1 MGWLS
6 RGAKGVLHFKGLNFG
21 FECKKVKYLRLK
33 FSPQGEFSL
42 CVPYGYTEKML
53 FEFLQKNEKWIER
66 KRAEF
71 EKKYLLNAGKI
82 EFLGKF
88 YELKFDERVKRA
100 FFATSEFD
108 ENTLDKN
115 AGGKECAQK
124 MPSKNARGDEFDES
138 LFAAISHD
146 ENAFEKP
153 CEKEFAEFL
162 LDESE
167 LNENEVAK
175 KLEDKTALFV
185 QGEAQLKEFLRDNA
199 RKICLFYV
207 KKWQEH
213 FAGRI
218 SRVSVKMMKTRWG
231 SCNSKKGYINLST
244 RLIHKP
250 FGAIEYVIL
259 HELTHLKFPHHQPSF
274 YAHIAG
280 LMPDYKARERLLK

>member
-1 MGWLS
+1 MSWIS
-6 RGAKGVLHFKGLNFG
+6 RGAKGVLNFKGLKFG

-33 FSPQGEFSL
+33 FSSKGEFSL
-42 CVPYGYTEKML
+42 SVPYGYTEKLL

-71 EKKYLLNAGKI
+71 EKKAHLNAGKI

-88 YELKFDERVKRA
+88 YALKFDKSVKKP

-108 ENTLDKN
+108 ENSRDKNAFDKN
-115 AGGKECAQK
+115 AGG
-124 MPSKNARGDEFDES
+124 G
-138 LFAAISHD
+138 IS
-146 ENAFEKP
+146 ENEGK
-153 CEKEFAEFL
+153 
-162 LDESE
+162 

-175 KLEDKTALFV
+175 RLEGKTALFV
-185 QGEAQLKEFLRDNA
+185 QGEAQLKSFLRENA

-207 KKWQEH
+207 KKWQGH

-231 SCNSKKGYINLST
+231 SCNSKKGYINLSI

-250 FGAIEYVIL
+250 FSAIEYVIL
-259 HELTHLKFPHHQPSF
+259 HELTHLKFPHHQASF

-280 LMPDYKARERLLK
+280 LMPDYKERERLLK